1 MPVTAPEVCLFI
13 VFYSISVVNVFS
25 LILSLVRLAYLGF
38 PGRLIGFSKRGC
50 FKNPVTD
57 SDLKWLIALCCT
69 HDTKIM
75 LYVNYSSIHTYIH
88 IMVDCF
94 KKVQI
99 CQYWPNFYPN
109 LENYLE

>member
-1 MPVTAPEVCLFI
+1 MRPQVLNYFFYHFPFYAGGRQWGGGMRVTAPEVCLFI

-25 LILSLVRLAYLGF
+25 LILSLVRLAYFGF

-75 LYVNYSSIHTYIH
+75 LYVNYLSIHTYI
-88 IMVDCF
+88 
-94 KKVQI
+94 
-99 CQYWPNFYPN
+99 
-109 LENYLE
+109 